1 MTFKAERI
9 ILHCSASANGK
20 PVDISEV
27 EKWHLARGFS
37 KVGYH
42 IVINTTGEAQ
52 RGRFLNE
59 AGAHC
64 EGENHNSIGI
74 CMIGTNKFTK
84 QQWDSLRSQIDS
96 IRISLNIPAS
106 KIYGH
111 YQMPSA
117 IKQGKT
123 CPCFEIGEFYSWY
136 LASDYK
142 AIDKYTLKEVL

>member
-1 MTFKAERI
+1 MTPQKI
-9 ILHCSASANGK
+9 IIHCSATKNGS
-20 PVDISEV
+20 PYDI
-27 EKWHLARGFS
+27 KQIDKDHIARGWKS
-37 KVGYH
+37 CGYH
-42 IVINTTGEAQ
+42 LVIQPTGEAQ

-59 AGAHC
+59 MGAHC

-74 CMIGTNKFTK
+74 CMIGTDKFTK
-84 QQWDSLRSQIDS
+84 KQWDSLRSQIDS
-96 IRISLNIPAS
+96 IRITLNIPAS